1 MKSTH
6 RNLLKKHTLFRKR
19 AEDIYTW
26 PTSHPD
32 WEFKYLST
40 SLLSDVWQNWCLF
53 CRTIIMKSCMGATT
67 RSETTIPPRTGF
79 NSWQRISYEAKQ
91 AIHGNTVHHSRT
103 VNFMRHEPTW
113 GDQSA
118 LLRAIPTLA
127 PHNAGSLMTG
137 FGLSLNAPKHL
148 QTVRNACFHVNSE
161 TMSEVRRLM
170 AFYVGRGLA
179 HPTDIMWWLEPSS
192 KADAIFFWLEEFE
205 IIADQVT
212 Q

>member
-6 RNLLKKHTLFRKR
+6 RDLLKKHACFRKR
-19 AEDIYTW
+19 AEAIYAW

-53 CRTIIMKSCMGATT
+53 CRTIIMKSCMGTQT
-67 RSETTIPPRTGF
+67 RSGANIPPRAGLS
-79 NSWQRISYEAKQ
+79 SWQRISYEAKQ
-91 AIHGNTVHHSRT
+91 ATQGNTIHPSRT
-103 VNFMRHEPTW
+103 IIFMRHEPTW
-113 GDQSA
+113 GDQSV
-118 LLRAIPTLA
+118 LLRAIPSLA
-127 PHNAGSLMTG
+127 PHNASALITG
-137 FGLSLNAPKHL
+137 FGLSLYAPKHL
-148 QTVRNACFHVNSE
+148 QGVRNACFHINSE
-161 TMSEVRRLM
+161 TMSEVRRLV
-170 AFYVGRGLA
+170 AFYVGRGLS
-179 HPTDIMWWLEPSS
+179 HPSDIMWWLEPSS